1 MSVNAP
7 SEFRNVYPVIIHD
20 IVRRTAEMTQLANQK
35 AEERR
40 LEEEKTKQMKLNL
53 EMQKAKPDKES
64 LYYSCIKSKLNA
76 GLSDNEKIVSECK
89 ALVNSKPE

>member
-20 IVRRTAEMTQLANQK
+20 IVRRTAEVTQLANK
-35 AEERR
+35 EAEERR
-40 LEEEKTKQMKLNL
+40 VEEEKTKKMKLNL

-64 LYYSCIKSKLNA
+64 LYYFCIKAKLNA
-76 GLSDNEKIVSECK
+76 GLSDNEKIVAECK
-89 ALVNSKPE
+89 TLVNSKPE